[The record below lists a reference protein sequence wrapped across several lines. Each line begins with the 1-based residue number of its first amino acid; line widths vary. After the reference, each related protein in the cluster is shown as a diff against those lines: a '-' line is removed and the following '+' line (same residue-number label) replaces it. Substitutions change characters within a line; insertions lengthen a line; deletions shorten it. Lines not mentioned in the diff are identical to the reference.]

1 MDSSGNSTRVL
12 AVFLSIAGAAC
23 TCSAATISFTGTFN
37 HDDNVQLFAVTLNAP
52 STLTVKTWSYG
63 GGVNGAGKAIPA
75 GGFAT
80 DLAIFSASGAL
91 IDFADSGGCPPQ
103 NMDPGTGMCGDGVLT
118 EGNLAAGSYT
128 VALSEFFN
136 IPNGLS
142 LSAGFLEDGM
152 GNFTGPT
159 LCGATGA
166 FLDSGCNQRT
176 GNYALDISGVSS
188 AAALPEPSF
197 ALITGLVLVGAAVMR
212 RRKRT

>member
-1 MDSSGNSTRVL
+1 MDSSRSSTRVL
-12 AVFLSIAGAAC
+12 AVFLSIVGAAC

-37 HDDNVQLFAVTLNAP
+37 QDDNVQLFAVTLNAP

-80 DLAIFSASGAL
+80 DLALFSSSGTL
-91 IDFADSGGCPPQ
+91 LDFTDIGTCPPQ

-118 EGNLAAGSYT
+118 KSNLAAGSYT
-128 VALSEFFN
+128 VALSQFFN

-142 LSAGFLEDGM
+142 LSSGFLEDGM

-166 FLDSGCNQRT
+166 FFDSGCNQRT
-176 GNYALDISGVSS
+176 GNYALDISGVNS

-197 ALITGLVLVGAAVMR
+197 TLITGLVLLGAAALR
-212 RRKRT
+212 RRRRT